1 MAEELGVFAEPEML
15 TWHLGLADRYI
26 IIASDGVFEFLT
38 SQAVVDMLSNVG
50 DGPGDIV
57 EGTLPDQC
65 PPPLCYLIIPIPLY
79 AHSVLIKDTF

>member
-65 PPPLCYLIIPIPLY
+65 PPPPVLSHYTYPIICPLRS
-79 AHSVLIKDTF
+79 H

>member
-50 DGPGDIV
+50 DSPGDIV
-57 EGTLPDQC
+57 EGD
-65 PPPLCYLIIPIPLY
+65 PPPPPSPVLSHYTYPIICPLRS
-79 AHSVLIKDTF
+79 H